1 MTVLSSAFNRDAN
14 FVPIDSL
21 GLLASKAITY
31 STLTTGATGATTLFT
46 VTGTVAVRVFA
57 LCSTDLTG
65 AGATLEVGVS
75 GDTAS
80 IISQTT
86 GTTIDTGEFW
96 SAALT
101 PASVLALPAIQL
113 TATSVIQTI
122 ATNPVTAGVLTYY
135 CLWVPISSDGNVT
148 AA

>member
-1 MTVLSSAFNRDAN
+1 MTQSAFTRDGN

-21 GLLASKAITY
+21 GLTASKAITY

-46 VTGTVAVRVFA
+46 VTGTVAIRVFA

-75 GDTAS
+75 GNTAS

-86 GTTIDTGEFW
+86 GTTIDSGEFL
-96 SAALT
+96 SSNLT

-113 TATSVIQTI
+113 TATDVIQTI
-122 ATNPVTAGVLTYY
+122 ATNPVTGGVLTYY
-135 CLWVPISSDGNVT
+135 CVWVPISSDANVVS
-148 AA
+148 A